1 MFHDTWEVDSIMTA
15 KKVVQGMIVALAFL
29 FTATTGRAQGYRIFI
44 MGGVSSLADNNS
56 FSERYKNYDSSYAG
70 GGKGI
75 FGVEMPFY
83 KIFGLEV
90 SYGIGSNNL
99 EVTNLSTN
107 PTTTI
112 SYPVRGNRFSGDVV
126 GHIPGT
132 WRGMRFYGVVGL
144 EYDLFAPTGAAQ
156 TNAKTEGFAFAPSAT
171 LSSDS
176 KPGYNAGGGIDYK
189 LGSKVDLR
197 LDVRDHMFGSPTF
210 GLPQSPTSFSSAYFP
225 ISGSG
230 HNLEYSIGL
239 VYRFGK

>member
-1 MFHDTWEVDSIMTA
+1 MTA
-15 KKVVQGMIVALAFL
+15 KKVVQGLLVTLALFL
-29 FTATTGRAQGYRIFI
+29 TATTGRAQGYRIFL
-44 MGGVSSLADNNS
+44 MGGASSLADDRS
-56 FSERYKNYDSSYAG
+56 FTERYKNFDSSYAG

-99 EVTNLSTN
+99 EITNKSTS

-112 SYPVRGNRFSGDVV
+112 SYPVRNNRFSGDLV

-144 EYDLFAPTGAAQ
+144 EYNLFAPTSAAQ
-156 TNAKTEGFAFAPSAT
+156 SKAKTEGFAFAPSAT

-176 KPGYNAGGGIDYK
+176 KPGFNAGGGIDYK
-189 LGSKVDLR
+189 VTSKVDLR
-197 LDVRDHMFGSPTF
+197 LEARDHMFGSPTF
-210 GLPQSPTSFSSAYFP
+210 GLPQAPTSISSAYFP
-225 ISGSG
+225 ISGSAR
-230 HNLEYSIGL
+230 NLEYSIGL
-239 VYRFGK
+239 VYRFGKSK